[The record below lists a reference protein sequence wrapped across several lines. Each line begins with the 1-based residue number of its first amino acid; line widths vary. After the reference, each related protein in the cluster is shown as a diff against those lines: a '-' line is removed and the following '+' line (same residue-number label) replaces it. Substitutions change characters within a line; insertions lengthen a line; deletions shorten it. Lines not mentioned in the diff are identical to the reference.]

1 MPVTREATGSSS
13 LAPNRPI
20 LANVLKGAGT
30 TELEPVASR
39 VTGTGLGNV
48 NLVFVGS
55 VLAGSVPGSILDVYL
70 SGRFRQSA

>member
-1 MPVTREATGSSS
+1 
-13 LAPNRPI
+13 
-20 LANVLKGAGT
+20 
-30 TELEPVASR
+30 VASR